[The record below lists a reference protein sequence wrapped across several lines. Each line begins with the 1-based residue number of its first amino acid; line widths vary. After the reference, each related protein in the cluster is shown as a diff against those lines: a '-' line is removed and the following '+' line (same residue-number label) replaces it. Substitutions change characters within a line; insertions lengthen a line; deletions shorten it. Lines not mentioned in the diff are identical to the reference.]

1 MLEGID
7 TRQKVAHQSYTDMGQ
22 LNFQILLTDN
32 YCINLNSIHVSFPM
46 KIKKKNNQNLDIDN
60 DLITVNTFF
69 AHFVKEVSVTN
80 YGSDKELKPTFS
92 PYEIYQYFDAML
104 KHLPK
109 DALKTI
115 EKTHLYSKE
124 VVYYNGINIDRIN
137 HNGGGL
143 TTTGMNATQIAT

>member
-1 MLEGID
+1 M
-7 TRQKVAHQSYTDMGQ
+7 
-22 LNFQILLTDN
+22 
-32 YCINLNSIHVSFPM
+32 
-46 KIKKKNNQNLDIDN
+46 
-60 DLITVNTFF
+60 
-69 AHFVKEVSVTN
+69 KEVSVTN

-115 EKTHLYSKE
+115 EKIHLYSKE
-124 VVYYNGINIDRIN
+124 AVYYNGINIDRIN